1 LDRKSTQLIR
11 KTTPYSSW
19 CSNTATRGGRS
30 YPRCSE
36 KSFIYTEGQASN
48 AGKGTHL
55 IRWHNHLDPKIK
67 KNTISNEEEKIIFQS
82 HKEYG
87 NKWAEIAKLLPGR
100 TDNTIKNHFYS
111 TIRRELRRIKK
122 ISSASEEPGEEVSVK
137 YLLNTLKESE
147 MALDDV
153 ENDNL
158 RALLYAYNNT
168 DTLKTKKE
176 ISSKEDK
183 QLYSV
188 NLGEGLSGCKEK

>member
-1 LDRKSTQLIR
+1 M
-11 KTTPYSSW
+11 
-19 CSNTATRGGRS
+19 
-30 YPRCSE
+30 
-36 KSFIYTEGQASN
+36 
-48 AGKGTHL
+48 
-55 IRWHNHLDPKIK
+55 
-67 KNTISNEEEKIIFQS
+67 
-82 HKEYG
+82 
-87 NKWAEIAKLLPGR
+87 
-100 TDNTIKNHFYS
+100 
-111 TIRRELRRIKK
+111 
-122 ISSASEEPGEEVSVK
+122 SVK

>member
-1 LDRKSTQLIR
+1 M
-11 KTTPYSSW
+11 
-19 CSNTATRGGRS
+19 
-30 YPRCSE
+30 
-36 KSFIYTEGQASN
+36 
-48 AGKGTHL
+48 
-55 IRWHNHLDPKIK
+55 
-67 KNTISNEEEKIIFQS
+67 S

-122 ISSASEEPGEEVSVK
+122 ISSTSEEPGEEVSVK
-137 YLLNTLKESE
+137 SLLNTLKESE

-158 RALLYAYNNT
+158 RALLWAYNNT
-168 DTLKTKKE
+168 DTFKAKKE

-183 QLYSV
+183 QL
-188 NLGEGLSGCKEK
+188 